1 MKNWLYMIGS
11 ALAIYGVFRLVS
23 GVWGPDA
30 VVTAGP
36 NNALVSGIVIAVGVV
51 VLIAAYVTKKPA

>member
-30 VVTAGP
+30 IVTAGP
-36 NNALVSGIVIAVGVV
+36 NNAIISGVVIAVGVV
-51 VLIAAYVTKKPA
+51 VLVVAYLMKK